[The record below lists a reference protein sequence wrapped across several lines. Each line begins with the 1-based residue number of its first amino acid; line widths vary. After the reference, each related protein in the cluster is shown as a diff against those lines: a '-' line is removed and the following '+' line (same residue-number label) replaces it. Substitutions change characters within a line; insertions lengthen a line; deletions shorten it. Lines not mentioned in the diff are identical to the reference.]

1 MKIILAI
8 ANSKGRTISYV
19 ADDRRAY
26 SPEATIALVQQGQI
40 EGLNV
45 VKRGTVSYV
54 RAKRSHNTRF
64 HLDDVTISVNKI
76 ISAANS
82 VPKLVT
88 NSNFQSYWV
97 LYQKYLEAEAVR
109 GTTLIAIDGYSFSSV
124 LHVRETLAPLKEF
137 VFGAASQF
145 AIDPYLLG
153 GILVDEI
160 VRFAPFEEITDKLFA
175 GIGSWKTSL
184 GVGQVTL
191 ETARRLIKERYYNPD
206 STNPKLDPAV
216 VAGVS
221 ISDLYPYVIDT
232 RNNIYFAA
240 ASVRA
245 VIDSWKSQ
253 VGINLSSE
261 LIGSLYSLKRDPH
274 LNPASN
280 DRGLQIVGEFMPLAK
295 DILDAV

>member
-40 EGLNV
+40 EGLDV

-76 ISAANS
+76 LSAANN
-82 VPKLVT
+82 VPKLVM
-88 NSNFQSYWV
+88 NSNLQSYWV
-97 LYQKYLEAEAVR
+97 SYQKYLESEAVR

-145 AIDPYLLG
+145 DIDPYLLG

-160 VRFAPFEEITDKLFA
+160 VRFAPFEVLTDRIMMVA
-175 GIGSWKTSL
+175 GRDVSVGVAQVLLSVAKSL
-184 GVGQVTL
+184 VRTG
-191 ETARRLIKERYYNPD
+191 YYNP
-206 STNPKLDPAV
+206 NPSDEKLSKRAIS
-216 VAGVS
+216 GTS
-221 ISDLYPYVIDT
+221 IFYFYKYLIEPKHC
-232 RNNIYFAA
+232 IYFGAA
-240 ASVRA
+240 NIRSM
-245 VIDSWKSQ
+245 IDNWKSKA
-253 VGINLSSE
+253 GIDLPPE
-261 LIGSLYSLKRDPH
+261 IIASLYSLGKAPH
-274 LNPASN
+274 TNPIAS
-280 DRGLQIVGEFMPLAK
+280 DRGLQIVGEFIPLAGN
-295 DILDAV
+295 ILGGV